1 MLSLPQHHYTE
12 SLFLQASWRQG
23 VMVITSGTHG
33 VEGFPAAQCLLSF
46 PFCVS
51 RVSSVFFN
59 GMASH
64 ATRPSNERE
73 TGIEK

>member
-51 RVSSVFFN
+51 RVSSVFFL
-59 GMASH
+59 MAWRRTPRDPLMS
-64 ATRPSNERE
+64 AKL
-73 TGIEK
+73 G